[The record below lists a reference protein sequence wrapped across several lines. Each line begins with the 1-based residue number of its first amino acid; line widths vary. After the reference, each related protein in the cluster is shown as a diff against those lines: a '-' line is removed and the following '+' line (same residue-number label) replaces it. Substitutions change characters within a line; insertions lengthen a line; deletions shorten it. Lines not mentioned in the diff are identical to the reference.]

1 MEKISFELNRDQ
13 LIELKHKSN
22 DLYQMIMSLKKD
34 KADYCETLD
43 KEKLKKECELGYFCI
58 SDLFTKEQ
66 IESAFNDIILSRCEH
81 HIVDTLHTHTV
92 NGIASDVNCLT
103 NPKQL
108 DVKNT
113 PSRRGRLY
121 ENNTNINCA

>member
-22 DLYQMIMSLKKD
+22 DLYQLIMSLKKD
-34 KADYCETLD
+34 EADYCETLD

-66 IESAFNDIILSRCEH
+66 IEKAFSDTFVSRWALP
-81 HIVDTLHTHTV
+81 IVNTLHTHTV
-92 NGIASDVNCLT
+92 NGIASDANCLT

-113 PSRRGRLY
+113 LSRKGRLY
-121 ENNTNINCA
+121 E